1 MPKPSLEPGRGDMFP
16 PPEAE
21 CGGDIIGFPPGE
33 DIEDI
38 PPTDIGV
45 PLGGKKG
52 LVEPASSSWM

>member
-21 CGGDIIGFPPGE
+21 CGGDIIGLPPGD
-33 DIEDI
+33 DIDDI

-45 PLGGKKG
+45 PG
-52 LVEPASSSWM
+52 VEEDW